1 MVNLDVSRGHCAGAL
16 RRERQLCGVL
26 AVQRQGDTFQVQQDF
41 DDVFL
46 HALNGR
52 VLVLDTVD
60 LDFGDG
66 ATGHRR
72 QQNATQRI
80 AQRVT
85 KASLEGLK
93 GNRCTGIRSLINFDD
108 AGCQKLSNR
117 ILHKT
122 PSMISGIA

>member
-1 MVNLDVSRGHCAGAL
+1 
-16 RRERQLCGVL
+16 
-26 AVQRQGDTFQVQQDF
+26 
-41 DDVFL
+41 
-46 HALNGR
+46 
-52 VLVLDTVD
+52 VLDTVD
-60 LDFGDG
+60 LDLGDG

-85 KASLEGLK
+85 EASLEGLK
-93 GNRCTGIRSLINFDD
+93 GNRCAGIGSLINFDD